1 MTLKSFEPFTR
12 LDAADLND
20 NNEFLQE
27 QTDEVRDQSVQPFA
41 DSAARGSAIPTPA
54 DGQVTTLADD
64 KNLQTYYG
72 QYRPLPFAME
82 VKEVSVTGNGATTR
96 SVAFTFIAGRFT
108 EAPICLTTPESSVY
122 TSSASMISSTGLQIN
137 IRNVLGST
145 FTATI
150 PVRYLAIQMSNG
162 TAAG

>member
-1 MTLKSFEPFTR
+1 MPIKVFEPFTR
-12 LDAADLND
+12 LDAAELND
-20 NNEFLQE
+20 NNTFLQN
-27 QTDEVRDQSVQPFA
+27 QTVQPFA
-41 DSAARGSAIPTPA
+41 DSAARGSAIATPT

-72 QYRPLPFAME
+72 EYRPLPFAME
-82 VKEVSVTGNGATTR
+82 VKEVSITGNGTTTR
-96 SVAFTFIAGRFT
+96 SIAFTFISGRFT
-108 EAPICLTTPESSVY
+108 QTPICLTSPENSQYS
-122 TSSASMISSTGLQIN
+122 TSASIISSTGLTVN
-137 IRNVLGST
+137 IRNVLGNT

>member
-1 MTLKSFEPFTR
+1 MTIKVFEPFTR
-12 LDAADLND
+12 LDASDLNN

-27 QTDEVRDQSVQPFA
+27 QTDEVRDQTVQPFA

-82 VKEVSVTGNGATTR
+82 VGNVTITPVANAATG
-96 SVAFTFIAGRFT
+96 VAVTFAAGRFT
-108 EAPICLTTPESSVY
+108 EEPRIFTTADSAAAALVNTQYSAA
-122 TSSASMISSTGLQIN
+122 SASGAT
-137 IRNVLGST
+137 IRVIRTNT
-145 FTATI
+145 TATF
-150 PVRYLAIQMSNG
+150 VMYLAIQMTNG
-162 TAAG
+162 TANG